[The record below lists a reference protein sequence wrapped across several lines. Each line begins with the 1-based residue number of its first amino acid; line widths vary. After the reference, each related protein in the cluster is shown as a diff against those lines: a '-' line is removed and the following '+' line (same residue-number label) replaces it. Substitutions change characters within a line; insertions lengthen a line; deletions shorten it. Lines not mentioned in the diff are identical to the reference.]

1 MKTFFFWKTPKARF
15 FKVVVE
21 HQIKKAPSPS
31 HEALASADVS
41 LAFAELVIEANGGRL
56 DWRKAKESCN
66 TSPFYHGR
74 RSKRMNAPALPLLL
88 MLVTAEVVLRISLPL
103 V

>member
-1 MKTFFFWKTPKARF
+1 MRQQSPMA
-15 FKVVVE
+15 E
-21 HQIKKAPSPS
+21 AP
-31 HEALASADVS
+31 

-74 RSKRMNAPALPLLL
+74 RSKRMNAQSSASTA
-88 MLVTAEVVLRISLPL
+88 TAEVVLRISLPL